1 MSARVPVSRVGPTLA
16 VLVLLAPAAVAQE
29 AFTPPALRSARIEGA
44 PWSVQ
49 SGGIAA
55 FDVTIDERGS
65 VRNAALVQDV
75 APYGGLLGAALPAWS
90 FEPAKEGGRA
100 VESRALV
107 IGFFRPPML
116 SVPAPERPRYK
127 ETQAPAEIP
136 WPTEVGVPPYPPNV
150 LGDGRVLVEADIS
163 AEGAV
168 TATRLVWPGTPFDGA
183 AEQAARAW
191 KFRAASRG
199 GRAVPAR
206 VFLLFSFAG
215 VSL

>member
-1 MSARVPVSRVGPTLA
+1 MRSRVSLARRCGALA
-16 VLVLLAPAAVAQE
+16 VLAILAPAAGAQE
-29 AFTPPALRSARIEGA
+29 FTPPTLLSARLEGA

-55 FDVTIDERGS
+55 FDVTLDERGT

-75 APYGGLLGAALPAWS
+75 APYAALLGQALPLWS
-90 FEPAKEGGRA
+90 FEPAREGGGA
-100 VESRALV
+100 VPSRVLV

-116 SVPAPERPRYK
+116 SIPAPENPRYK
-127 ETQAPAEIP
+127 QTQAPPEIP
-136 WPTEVGVPPYPPNV
+136 WPTAVGVPPYPPNV
-150 LGDGRVLVEADIS
+150 LGDGRVLVEANVS

-168 TATRLVWPGTPFDGA
+168 TSTRIVWPGTPFDSA
-183 AEQAARAW
+183 ADEAARAW
-191 KFRAASRG
+191 KFRAASRD
-199 GRAVPAR
+199 GRPVPSR

>member
-1 MSARVPVSRVGPTLA
+1 MRQRFRLSLPTLA
-16 VLVLLAPAAVAQE
+16 VLALLAPASAAQD
-29 AFTPPALRSARIEGA
+29 AFVPPSLQSARIEGA

-49 SGGIAA
+49 AGGIAA
-55 FDVTIDERGS
+55 FDVALDERGT
-65 VRNAALVQDV
+65 VRSASLVQDV
-75 APYGGLLGAALPAWS
+75 APYAALLGQALPAWS
-90 FEPAKEGGRA
+90 FAPAREGGRA
-100 VESRALV
+100 VESRVLV

-116 SVPAPERPRYK
+116 NFPAPERPRYK
-127 ETQAPAEIP
+127 DVQAPPEIP

-150 LGDGRVLVEADIS
+150 LGDGRVLVEADVS

-168 TATRLVWPGTPFDGA
+168 TSTRVVWPGTPFDSA
-183 AEQAARAW
+183 ADQATRAW
-191 KFRAASRG
+191 KFRPASRA